1 MKTSWDYQNLHT
13 QRMHICELFGEW
25 ISCFPADLLLLQ
37 QGMIQTPQEL
47 FMIHPLPDRLGL
59 EKNRTRAHVIHRR
72 SVTPLQALRKAM
84 REENRPDEWCGVEGT
99 AFENWFVKICSD
111 QMYVLQN
118 YSSVSD
124 SFFYQFSLTSLGTRI
139 GLDLL

>member
-1 MKTSWDYQNLHT
+1 MKTSWDDHTLHT

-37 QGMIQTPQEL
+37 HGMIQTPQEL

-99 AFENWFVKICSD
+99 AVEN
-111 QMYVLQN
+111 
-118 YSSVSD
+118 
-124 SFFYQFSLTSLGTRI
+124 
-139 GLDLL
+139 